1 MHGNPSNNKS
11 AESSPPPDRR
21 RDNDGDVEKAGDGVG
36 DIAPAASA
44 VTAAGTTI
52 CSSPADRLN
61 DDTAAAAAVDGNEG
75 DENRMPDPN
84 AYASSSSSSNSLR

>member
-44 VTAAGTTI
+44 VTAACTTI

-61 DDTAAAAAVDGNEG
+61 DDTAAAADGNEG
-75 DENRMPDPN
+75 DENRMPDAN